1 MAMHFVIIMEINK
14 YPIGDCL
21 SCLILDREVGVKLN
35 KLRRYSRLKNQIN
48 KNKVILK
55 IMMESDQEIIVH
67 RRNQLDPKM
76 SVLVYHN
83 NNRNRNKLNSNLT

>member
-1 MAMHFVIIMEINK
+1 M
-14 YPIGDCL
+14 
-21 SCLILDREVGVKLN
+21 
-35 KLRRYSRLKNQIN
+35 KNQIN

-55 IMMESDQEIIVH
+55 IMMESDQEIID
-67 RRNQLDPKM
+67 NTQEKSADPKM